1 MRSAIRII
9 AGLGNPEDK
18 YERTLHNAGFWFVD
32 AVARKHGGSF
42 RYEKKFD
49 ADVCKVD
56 LYGEEVWLIKPQ
68 NYMNQSGP
76 PVRGMLDYY
85 RLRPAELLVA
95 HDEIDLPPGTVRLKE
110 GGGHGGHNG
119 IRDVIQHCGPDFVR
133 LRLGVG
139 HPGEKHKVT
148 NYVLKKGA
156 ADVEAAVPAAV
167 VVPVPDNLSWVQA
180 AAVQSSSSQAGG
192 WRPTRRTSMFR
203 SPALLPRSSA
213 SVPQGTKS
221 ARPCASS

>member
-1 MRSAIRII
+1 MAKPIRII

-32 AVARKHGGSF
+32 ELARKYGGSY

-49 ADVCKVD
+49 ADYCRIN
-56 LYGEEVWLIKPQ
+56 LHGEDVWLVKPQ
-68 NYMNQSGP
+68 SYMNCSGQ
-76 PVRGMLDYY
+76 PVRGVLDYY
-85 RLRPAELLVA
+85 RLKTSQLLVA

-119 IRDVIQHCGPDFVR
+119 LRDIIKHCGNGFLR

-148 NYVLKKGA
+148 NYVLKRGS
-156 ADVEAAVPAAV
+156 ADVEAAVERNIDDAIGV
-167 VVPVPDNLSWVQA
+167 MPDVIDGNVA
-180 AAVQSSSSQAGG
+180 AA
-192 WRPTRRTSMFR
+192 MKK
-203 SPALLPRSSA
+203 LH
-213 SVPQGTKS
+213 TKDT
-221 ARPCASS
+221 